1 MTPPHHAMN
10 LLLVEDETQV
20 ADFIQRGLKAEGWSV
35 AVAPD
40 GETAFDLLAHDDYS
54 VMILDVML
62 GGMSGFDV
70 CRRMRENGDLTP
82 ILILT
87 ALDGADDRVAGL
99 RIGADDYLV
108 KPFNFSELLARI
120 EALHRRATDF
130 KATPENVHQL
140 KSGAL
145 SFDTRS
151 LEVTYEGHRLELT
164 AKERELLRLFMS
176 NPGRVYSRDWIIN
189 TIWGGSV
196 DPLTNVV
203 DVYIGRL
210 RKKLGSAG
218 GAIQTVRGAGYRFTP
233 TE

>member
-1 MTPPHHAMN
+1 MTNPGPAMN
-10 LLLVEDETQV
+10 LLLVEDETRV

-35 AVAPD
+35 AVAHD
-40 GETAFDLLAHDDYS
+40 AETAFERLAQDDYS
-54 VMILDVML
+54 VVILDVML
-62 GGMSGFDV
+62 VGMNGFDI
-70 CRRMRENGDLTP
+70 CHQMRENGDFTP
-82 ILILT
+82 VLILT
-87 ALDGADDRVAGL
+87 ALDGTDDRVAGL

-130 KATPENVHQL
+130 KASSQDAHKM

-145 SFDTRS
+145 TFDIRS
-151 LEVTYEGHRLELT
+151 LEVTYQDQPLELT
-164 AKERELLRLFMS
+164 AKERELLKLFMT
-176 NPGRVYSRDWIIN
+176 NPGRVYSRDWIIDA
-189 TIWGGSV
+189 IWGGGV

-210 RKKLGSAG
+210 RKKLGAAG

-233 TE
+233 IE